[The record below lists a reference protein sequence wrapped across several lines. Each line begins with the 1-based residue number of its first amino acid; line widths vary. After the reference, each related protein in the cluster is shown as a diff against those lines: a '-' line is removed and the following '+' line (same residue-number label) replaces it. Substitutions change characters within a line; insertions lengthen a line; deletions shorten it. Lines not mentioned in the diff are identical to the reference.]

1 MKGALNCKKC
11 SWCAKEVKEKEQKNM
26 MPANKDNTTSPSSE
40 ELDLENILNDTVDYS
55 NKHDG
60 DEDMHIEEN
69 KTAEDE
75 TENNVGEKNVDKMGS
90 IEEKENK
97 EIEND
102 LNIDD
107 KNVAGVDKMD
117 SIEEKENNELNKE

>member
-1 MKGALNCKKC
+1 MN
-11 SWCAKEVKEKEQKNM
+11 
-26 MPANKDNTTSPSSE
+26 
-40 ELDLENILNDTVDYS
+40 
-55 NKHDG
+55 
-60 DEDMHIEEN
+60 
-69 KTAEDE
+69 
-75 TENNVGEKNVDKMGS
+75 S